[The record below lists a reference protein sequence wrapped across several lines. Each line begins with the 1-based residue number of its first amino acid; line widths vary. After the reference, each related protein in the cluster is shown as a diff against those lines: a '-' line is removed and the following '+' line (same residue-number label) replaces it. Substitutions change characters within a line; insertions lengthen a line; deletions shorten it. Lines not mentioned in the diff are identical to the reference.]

1 MVKIIDGDIEE
12 AFYWAAYG
20 ISAYTPVAMDI
31 ETSGLDYIHDKIATI
46 QVHIPDIGTQIVRIR
61 DGQPAPTYIA
71 RLLQDPIVMKVF
83 HYGMFDLSF
92 IGYRW
97 DIHATRVVDTRIAA
111 TLIDPYK
118 TRYWNPTRNKY
129 DHGLAALVYT
139 YYGVTLDKVTAV
151 SDWFGNLS
159 PAQLDYA
166 EKDVTYLPMLIE
178 QMHGEM
184 NARTREI
191 AELAYAWLPGK
202 VYCKIHNL
210 PDPLD
215 RV

>member
-1 MVKIIDGDIEE
+1 MAKIIDGDIEE
-12 AFYWAAYG
+12 SFFHAAYS
-20 ISAYTPVAMDI
+20 ISAFKPIALDI
-31 ETSGLDYIHDKIATI
+31 ETSGLDYIHDRIATI
-46 QVHIPDIGTQIVRIR
+46 QVHIPDIGTQIVRVR
-61 DGQPAPTYIA
+61 DEQAAPMYIA
-71 RLLQDPIVMKVF
+71 RLLQDPLVLKVF

-97 DIHATRVVDTRIAA
+97 KTYARRVIDTRIAA
-111 TLIDPYK
+111 TIIDPY
-118 TRYWNPTRNKY
+118 RNRFWNPTRNKY

-139 YYGVTLDKVTAV
+139 YYGDTLDKATAV

-166 EKDVTYLPMLIE
+166 EKDVTYLPLLVDRL
-178 QMHGEM
+178 HGEM
-184 NARTREI
+184 SEQQREI
-191 AELAYAWLPGK
+191 ANMAYMWLPGK
-202 VYCKIHNL
+202 VYCKINNV